1 MEDTFEAKYLKY
13 KQKYLNCKNSLQ
25 NTQNNLQYKTKY
37 IETVYEKQPC
47 GNVLERIFT
56 DKIKCTKDQYCNC
69 GECKSK
75 KSSDSEC
82 KHDTECVSKN
92 CDYDPVTKTG
102 KCSSK
107 TSLLQQL
114 FIE

>member
-1 MEDTFEAKYLKY
+1 MEDNFEAKYLKY
-13 KQKYLNCKNSLQ
+13 KQKYLNCKNSLK

-37 IETVYEKQPC
+37 IETIYEKQPC

-69 GECKSK
+69 GECKPK